1 MVTRGEAPKACAAA
15 AWRPVRA
22 GPGRRRLPRDVPA
35 TRLQGE
41 TIVIRHIRMGAAAA
55 LIFTFSGCA
64 DGLPEREMPD
74 SIVQAA
80 GQNWTGEQRS
90 WFHHTSQGTK
100 LMPYAWFL
108 ALEQPEL
115 RPLVAAPPFAAA
127 GHMARFGFLPS
138 PASPLNPDALPIGFA
153 RDEFGVQDG
162 SDEREVVVGLTCAAC
177 HTGQIE
183 LGRRA
188 VRIEGG
194 AAMVDVGAFQDRIGR
209 ALFLTY
215 ISGPRFDRFAR
226 GVLAR
231 NGQADTEQA
240 RGDLN
245 RRLGIALDRGR
256 TEAGLAERRRLYPV
270 TEGYGRLDA
279 LGRGGNF
286 VFGTLPNLPDN
297 LAVADAPVSYP
308 ALWDAPW
315 FDWVQYNGSIRQ
327 PMGRNVAEA
336 MGVRA
341 IVKQGGE
348 AEPIHRSS
356 VRVQNIYDME
366 AALAGPAPG
375 QGLRAPAWPED
386 LLGPIDRAAAE
397 RGRGQFTQLCAG
409 CHTPWDPAAPGVAA
423 PRIVMVPL
431 ERIGTD
437 PRAAMNFVN
446 RTATLPNGRRVSAAA
461 GLQEATTSVITA
473 FYDANNVPE
482 RGRWTDAA
490 GIVRPGRIE
499 MDGNRPNEWRAPAA
513 YRARPLN
520 GIWATAPYLHNG
532 AVPTLYQMLLPAERR
547 DAVFH
552 VGSRQFDPR
561 DVGFVTTPT
570 PGSFRFDTA
579 VPGNS
584 NRGHEFRDGPPG
596 RGTIG
601 PALSDGQRR
610 DIIEYL
616 KTL

>member
-1 MVTRGEAPKACAAA
+1 MSKRIAVAAA
-15 AWRPVRA
+15 AAFVLA
-22 GPGRRRLPRDVPA
+22 SL
-35 TRLQGE
+35 
-41 TIVIRHIRMGAAAA
+41 
-55 LIFTFSGCA
+55 GCS

-80 GQNWTGEQRS
+80 GQNWTEQQQS

-108 ALEQPEL
+108 SLEQPVL
-115 RPLVAAPPFAAA
+115 NLPFAAPA
-127 GHMARFGFLPS
+127 FASPDHMARFGFLPS
-138 PASPLNPDALPIGFA
+138 PRSALNPHGLPVGFA
-153 RDEFGVQDG
+153 REAFGVQEG
-162 SDEREVVVGLTCAAC
+162 SEEPEVVVGLTCAAC

-183 LGRRA
+183 YGRRA

-194 AAMVDVGAFQDRIGR
+194 PAMVDIGAFQDRIGV

-215 ISGPRFDRFAR
+215 VSGPRFDRFAR
-226 GVLAR
+226 NVLAR
-231 NGQADTEQA
+231 SGQADTEEA
-240 RGDLN
+240 RGALN

-256 TEAGLAERRRLYPV
+256 TETGLAERRHIYPV
-270 TEGYGRLDA
+270 TEGFGRLDA
-279 LGRGGNF
+279 LGRGANF
-286 VFGTLPNLPDN
+286 VFATLPDLPDN

-315 FDWVQYNGSIRQ
+315 FDWVQYNGAIRQ

-341 IVKQGGE
+341 IVKQGGA
-348 AEPIHRSS
+348 AEPVHRNS

-366 AALAGPAPG
+366 ATLAGPIPG
-375 QGLRAPAWPED
+375 QGLRAPAWPEE

-397 RGRGQFTQLCAG
+397 RGQAQFAQTCAG
-409 CHTPWDPAAPGVAA
+409 CHRPWDPAAPGRVT
-423 PRIVMVPL
+423 PQIVMVPL
-431 ERIGTD
+431 DRIGTD
-437 PRAAMNFVN
+437 PKAAMNFVN

-461 GLQEATTSVITA
+461 GLQEATTNVTTA

-482 RGRWTDAA
+482 RGIWTDAA
-490 GIVRPGRIE
+490 GIIRPGRIE

-532 AVPTLYQMLLPAERR
+532 AVPSLYQMLLPVEQREA
-547 DAVFH
+547 AFH

-561 DVGFVTTPT
+561 NVGFITTAT
-570 PGSFRFDTA
+570 PGSFRFDTTL
-579 VPGNS
+579 PGNS
-584 NRGHEFRDGPPG
+584 NRGHEFRRGPVG
-596 RGTIG
+596 NGTIG
-601 PALSDGQRR
+601 PELSEGQRR